1 MTNAKI
7 TTMSEDI
14 VKWIVAEHCE
24 GTRAVESALA
34 AKQQT
39 CLKAKSKYCTN
50 CKRTNHTA
58 NECWEEGG
66 GNHANAPTWIKKGDA
81 DKKKKTNKDKVYMLK
96 DDSGSK
102 MATTALDHT
111 KLGLA
116 NDTTFHSQ
124 LT

>member
-1 MTNAKI
+1 MAHPSWPLESVS
-7 TTMSEDI
+7 SES
-14 VKWIVAEHCE
+14 VV
-24 GTRAVESALA
+24 GR
-34 AKQQT
+34 
-39 CLKAKSKYCTN
+39 
-50 CKRTNHTA
+50 
-58 NECWEEGG
+58 G
-66 GNHANAPTWIKKGDA
+66 GNHANAPAYKKGDA

-116 NDTTFHSQ
+116 NDTTFHCQ